1 MSEISLTKEPL
12 PPNGASNPSHN
23 NKGVFDPVVSFCGPA
38 TTKHH
43 RSGTHRACEPA
54 ETWNRIAPR
63 LKDFGIT
70 RVGDITG
77 LDRIGL
83 PIWIA
88 VRPNSRSLSVSQGK
102 GLDHNAARVSA
113 AMEAIEIAH
122 AEQSTRRLVFE
133 SYEKLKDVASVV
145 DVRSLPE
152 ARNSLF
158 TPERTLLWIE
168 AFDLLSG
175 ATVWVPYEMVHADA
189 TVPWMPGSGA
199 FIASTNGLA
208 SGNNLAEAVLH
219 GLCEVIERDAQAL
232 WEFSGGET
240 QDATRID
247 LSTSSDPII
256 LDVLDKYSRAKIE
269 VMTWN
274 LTGDIKIP
282 VVQCVIFDALGDTLF
297 KPIPAAFGAGCHPSS
312 EVALSRAM
320 TEAAQSRLTV
330 IAGSRDDFG
339 RARYRTTQAPEAFAY
354 NRQLVTNQRAVLPV
368 DKLPTW
374 TSDTVDDDL
383 RRVLDLL
390 QTVGVTQVLA
400 VDLSLED
407 MPISVAR
414 VIVPGLEGPTES
426 PAYLPGRRVRALSER
441 GRLP

>member
-1 MSEISLTKEPL
+1 MVKGNQDVSEITFTSHSSHNS
-12 PPNGASNPSHN
+12 NGA
-23 NKGVFDPVVSFCGPA
+23 FDPVVSFCGPA
-38 TTKHH
+38 TAKHH
-43 RSGTHRACEPA
+43 LRGTHRACEPA
-54 ETWNRIAPR
+54 ETWERIAPR
-63 LKDFGIT
+63 LMDFGIT

-77 LDRIGL
+77 LDRIGI

-102 GLDHNAARVSA
+102 GLDHHAAKVSA

-122 AEQSTRRLVFE
+122 AEQSTRQLRFE
-133 SYEKLKDVASVV
+133 SYETLKDVASVV
-145 DVRSLPE
+145 DVRTLPE

-158 TPERTLLWIE
+158 TPDRKLLWIE
-168 AFDLLSG
+168 AYDLLSG
-175 ATVWVPYEMVHADA
+175 AAVWVPYEMVHADA

-256 LDVLDKYSRAKIE
+256 VDVLDKYSRAKIE

-274 LTGDIKIP
+274 LTSDIKIP
-282 VVQCVIFDALGDTLF
+282 VVQCVIFDALEDTLF

-354 NRQLVTNQRAVLPV
+354 NRKLVTNQSAVLPI

-390 QTVGVTQVLA
+390 KTVGVTQVLA
-400 VDLSLED
+400 VNLSLED

-426 PAYLPGRRVRALSER
+426 PAYLPGPRVRALAER
-441 GRLP
+441 GRLS

>member
-1 MSEISLTKEPL
+1 VNATTLTREL
-12 PPNGASNPSHN
+12 VEVDA
-23 NKGVFDPVVSFCGPA
+23 VTDPIVSFCGPA
-38 TTKHH
+38 SPKYHL
-43 RSGTHRACEPA
+43 SGTHRACEPA
-54 ETWNRIAPR
+54 ETWKRIAPR

-77 LDRIGL
+77 LDRIGI

-102 GLDHNAARVSA
+102 GLDHDAARVSA

-122 AEQSTRRLVFE
+122 AEQSTRRLRFE
-133 SYEKLKDVASVV
+133 SYEELLKTAAVV
-145 DVRSLPE
+145 DVLTLPA

-158 TPERTLLWIE
+158 TPDRKLLWIE
-168 AFDLLSG
+168 AHDLFSG
-175 ATVWVPYEMVHADA
+175 AKVWVPYEMVHADA

-219 GLCEVIERDAQAL
+219 GLCEVIERDALAL
-232 WEFSGGET
+232 WEFSGAEL

-247 LSTSSDPII
+247 LSTASDPF
-256 LDVLDKYSRAKIE
+256 VLELLHKYERAQIAVMAWNVTSDIE
-269 VMTWN
+269 
-274 LTGDIKIP
+274 IS
-282 VVQCVIFDALGDTLF
+282 VVQCVIFDALEDTLF
-297 KPIPAAFGAGCHPSS
+297 KPIPAAFGAGCHPSRD
-312 EVALSRAM
+312 VALSRAM

-354 NRQLVTNQRAVLPV
+354 NRHLVTNQRAVLPI
-368 DKLPTW
+368 DRLPTW
-374 TSDTVDDDL
+374 TAETVDGDL

-390 QTVGVTQVLA
+390 RAMGVPQVLA
-400 VDLSLED
+400 VDLSWEGL
-407 MPISVAR
+407 PVSVAR
-414 VIVPGLEGPTES
+414 VIVPVLEGPTES
-426 PAYLPGRRVRALSER
+426 PAYVPGSRVRALTER
-441 GRLP
+441 ARSL